1 MASQIGNE
9 SLDCPGIPRRNGGRV
24 VTGPDAIDTTFIGE
38 LSVRIVGSILTAPAG
53 DPDCAVRAHLD
64 VNRIE
69 RTSLAQGHAASA
81 SGMSQNLEFQSVRL
95 VRGSPSQ
102 GPAVVSAAVQGRHTQ
117 CSHGQ
122 TECASGCERGGHVDV
137 TILGAFEV
145 SVSGDLANW
154 DSGAAGKA
162 PLVGG
167 AMDLAV
173 SAKTTWVLMQH
184 NTKDNKSRLVKDCLL
199 PLTAKNCVERIYTD
213 IAVIDVTSDGFLAR
227 ELISSVSEE
236 ELRNRTTGNIK
247 LANDCCVLKAPNIT
261 S

>member
-1 MASQIGNE
+1 MGLDKSQIAWRAAQDLKNGSVVNLGLGTPVLVSNFVE
-9 SLDCPGIPRRNGGRV
+9 SSRDIFFQSENGILGV
-24 VTGPDAIDTTFIGE
+24 GPEATQKAANPDLVDAG
-38 LSVRIVGSILTAPAG
+38 SRIVTLIPGASI
-53 DPDCAVRAHLD
+53 
-64 VNRIE
+64 
-69 RTSLAQGHAASA
+69 
-81 SGMSQNLEFQSVRL
+81 F
-95 VRGSPSQ
+95 
-102 GPAVVSAAVQGRHTQ
+102 VSAA
-117 CSHGQ
+117 SF
-122 TECASGCERGGHVDV
+122 AMIRGGHVHV

-154 DSGAAGKA
+154 DSGAADKA

-184 NTKDNKSRLVKDCLL
+184 NTKDNKSRLVKDCSL

-236 ELRNRTTGNIK
+236 ELRNRTSGNIK
-247 LANDCCVLKAPNIT
+247 LASDCCVLKAPNIT

>member
-1 MASQIGNE
+1 MLTTLSKVKKKSMGLDKSQIAWRAAQD
-9 SLDCPGIPRRNGGRV
+9 LKNGSV
-24 VTGPDAIDTTFIGE
+24 VNLGLGTPVLVSNF
-38 LSVRIVGSILTAPAG
+38 VGSSRDIFFQSENGILGVGPEATQKSANPDLVDAG
-53 DPDCAVRAHLD
+53 SRKVTLIPGASIFD
-64 VNRIE
+64 
-69 RTSLAQGHAASA
+69 SAASFA
-81 SGMSQNLEFQSVRL
+81 MI
-95 VRGSPSQ
+95 
-102 GPAVVSAAVQGRHTQ
+102 
-117 CSHGQ
+117 
-122 TECASGCERGGHVDV
+122 RGGHVDV

-154 DSGAAGKA
+154 DSGAADKA

-184 NTKDNKSRLVKDCLL
+184 NTKDNKSRLVKDCSL

-236 ELRNRTTGNIK
+236 ELRNRTSGNIK
-247 LANDCCVLKAPNIT
+247 LASDCCVLKAPNIT

>member
-1 MASQIGNE
+1 MGLDKSQIAWRAAQDLKNGSVVNLGLGTPVLVSNFVE
-9 SLDCPGIPRRNGGRV
+9 SRRDIFFQSENGILGVGPEATQKAANPDLVDAGSRKVTLIPG
-24 VTGPDAIDTTFIGE
+24 A
-38 LSVRIVGSILTAPAG
+38 SIF
-53 DPDCAVRAHLD
+53 D
-64 VNRIE
+64 
-69 RTSLAQGHAASA
+69 SAASFA
-81 SGMSQNLEFQSVRL
+81 MI
-95 VRGSPSQ
+95 
-102 GPAVVSAAVQGRHTQ
+102 
-117 CSHGQ
+117 
-122 TECASGCERGGHVDV
+122 RGGHVDV

-154 DSGAAGKA
+154 DSGAADKA

-184 NTKDNKSRLVKDCLL
+184 NTKDNKSRLVKDCSL

-236 ELRNRTTGNIK
+236 ELRNRTSGNIK
-247 LANDCCVLKAPNIT
+247 LASDCCVLKAPNIT

>member
-1 MASQIGNE
+1 MGLDKSQIAWRAAQDLKNGSVVNLGLGTPVLVSNFVE
-9 SLDCPGIPRRNGGRV
+9 SNRDIFFQSENGILGVGPEATQKAANPDLVDAGSRKVTLIPG
-24 VTGPDAIDTTFIGE
+24 A
-38 LSVRIVGSILTAPAG
+38 SIF
-53 DPDCAVRAHLD
+53 D
-64 VNRIE
+64 
-69 RTSLAQGHAASA
+69 SAASFA
-81 SGMSQNLEFQSVRL
+81 MI
-95 VRGSPSQ
+95 
-102 GPAVVSAAVQGRHTQ
+102 
-117 CSHGQ
+117 
-122 TECASGCERGGHVDV
+122 RGGHVDV

-154 DSGAAGKA
+154 DSGAADKA

-184 NTKDNKSRLVKDCLL
+184 NTKDNKSRLVKDCSL

-236 ELRNRTTGNIK
+236 ELRNRTSGNIK
-247 LANDCCVLKAPNIT
+247 LASDCCVLKAPNIT

>member
-1 MASQIGNE
+1 MGLDKSQIAWRAAQDLKNGSVIN
-9 SLDCPGIPRRNGGRV
+9 LGLGIPVLVSNFVESSRDIFFQSENGILGVGPEATQKAANPDLVDAGSRK
-24 VTGPDAIDTTFIGE
+24 VTLIPGA
-38 LSVRIVGSILTAPAG
+38 SIF
-53 DPDCAVRAHLD
+53 D
-64 VNRIE
+64 
-69 RTSLAQGHAASA
+69 SAASFA
-81 SGMSQNLEFQSVRL
+81 MI
-95 VRGSPSQ
+95 
-102 GPAVVSAAVQGRHTQ
+102 
-117 CSHGQ
+117 
-122 TECASGCERGGHVDV
+122 RGGHVDV

-154 DSGAAGKA
+154 DSGAADKA

-184 NTKDNKSRLVKDCLL
+184 NTKDNKSRLVKDCSL
-199 PLTAKNCVERIYTD
+199 PLTAKNCVKRIYTD

-236 ELRNRTTGNIK
+236 ELRNRTSGNIK
-247 LANDCCVLKAPNIT
+247 LASDCCVLKAPNIT

>member
-1 MASQIGNE
+1 MGLDKSQIAWRAAQDLKNGSVVNLGLGTPVLVSNFVKSSRDIFFQSE
-9 SLDCPGIPRRNGGRV
+9 NGILGVGPEATQEAANSDLVDAGSRKVTLIPG
-24 VTGPDAIDTTFIGE
+24 A
-38 LSVRIVGSILTAPAG
+38 SIF
-53 DPDCAVRAHLD
+53 D
-64 VNRIE
+64 
-69 RTSLAQGHAASA
+69 SAASFA
-81 SGMSQNLEFQSVRL
+81 MI
-95 VRGSPSQ
+95 
-102 GPAVVSAAVQGRHTQ
+102 
-117 CSHGQ
+117 
-122 TECASGCERGGHVDV
+122 RGGHVDV

-154 DSGAAGKA
+154 DSGAADKA

-184 NTKDNKSRLVKDCLL
+184 NTKDNKSRLVKRCSL
-199 PLTAKNCVERIYTD
+199 PLTAKNCVKRIYTD

-236 ELRNRTTGNIK
+236 ELRNRTSGNIK

-261 S
+261 T

>member
-1 MASQIGNE
+1 MLTTLSKVKKKSMGLDKSQIAWRAAQDLKNGSVVNLGLGTPVLVSNFVE
-9 SLDCPGIPRRNGGRV
+9 SCRDIFFQSENGILGVGPEATQKAANPDLVDAGSRKVTLIPG
-24 VTGPDAIDTTFIGE
+24 A
-38 LSVRIVGSILTAPAG
+38 SIF
-53 DPDCAVRAHLD
+53 D
-64 VNRIE
+64 
-69 RTSLAQGHAASA
+69 SAASFA
-81 SGMSQNLEFQSVRL
+81 MI
-95 VRGSPSQ
+95 
-102 GPAVVSAAVQGRHTQ
+102 
-117 CSHGQ
+117 
-122 TECASGCERGGHVDV
+122 RGGHVDV

-154 DSGAAGKA
+154 DSGAADKA

-184 NTKDNKSRLVKDCLL
+184 NTKDNKSRLVKDCSL

-236 ELRNRTTGNIK
+236 ELRNRTSGNIK
-247 LANDCCVLKAPNIT
+247 LASDCCVLKAPNIT